1 MSGRPRAHEAKVR
14 ETARVFLECNRNQN
28 ETARRENSSRQA
40 VQQRLKHAE
49 EMGLLTEAAPK
60 PFYVESELPSRLP
73 SAEELISRRKAEFS
87 RVDASRNARRLIDIA
102 VTMPGPIGI
111 AHGGD
116 PHLDD
121 PGTNIGLIER
131 HVDLVNR
138 TDGLFAANVGDLQN
152 GWIGR
157 LARLY
162 AEQSTSAAEAW
173 VLVEWY
179 VRSMQFLYLI
189 KGNHDA
195 WAGSGDPLNWMLRSS
210 PGVVES
216 DGARL
221 NLKFPNK
228 REVRINARHDFKG
241 SSQWNPVHGPA
252 KAAQL
257 GWRDHIL
264 IAGHLHI
271 SGYNILKDPAT
282 GLISHAIRV
291 ASYKTHDRYADQL
304 GLPDQN
310 ISECIVTVIDP
321 DATDER
327 RLVTV
332 FMDPHEGAEFL
343 TWKRAKFAQGKR
355 TA

>member
-1 MSGRPRAHEAKVR
+1 MSTPRRFEEAIR
-14 ETARVFLECNRNQN
+14 ETAKVFQEEGSQRK
-28 ETARRENSSRQA
+28 TALRMNMSRAA
-40 VQQRLKHAE
+40 VAERLRHAD
-49 EMGLLTEAAPK
+49 EMGLLTTAAPK
-60 PFYVESELPSRLP
+60 PFHVETELPSRLP

-87 RVDASRNARRLIDIA
+87 RVDASRNARKLIDIA
-102 VTMPGPIGI
+102 VTTHGPIGI

-121 PGTNIGLIER
+121 PGTNIALIER

-138 TDGLFAANVGDLQN
+138 TEGLFAANVGDLQN

-173 VLVEWY
+173 VLVEWF
-179 VRSMQFLYLI
+179 VRSQQFLYLI
-189 KGNHDA
+189 KGNHDC

-216 DGARL
+216 DGARM
-221 NLKFPNK
+221 NLKFPNR

-241 SSQWNPVHGPA
+241 HSQWNPVHGPA
-252 KAAQL
+252 KAAQM

-271 SGYNILKDPAT
+271 SGYNLLKDPST

-310 ISECIVTVIDP
+310 ISECVVTVIDP

-332 FMDPHEGAEFL
+332 FMDPEEGADYL
-343 TWKRAKFAQGKR
+343 TFKRRRYEQGKR
-355 TA
+355 AA